1 MTRIALLV
9 DITLV
14 PGREAEFDRLI
25 RAHAAAS
32 LAEEPGCERFD
43 VLIPKD
49 AAGQPIQGRVI
60 LYELYRD
67 EAALA
72 AHRATERQ
80 ARNRLALKDLIA
92 TRTLTECAL

>member
-1 MTRIALLV
+1 MSRIALLV

-43 VLIPKD
+43 VLTPKD
-49 AAGQPIQGRVI
+49 EAGAPIPGRVI

-67 EAALA
+67 AEALA

-80 ARNRLALKDLIA
+80 AQNRIAFRELIA
-92 TRTLTECAL
+92 ARTLTECAL